1 MSNAIMPPS
10 HETARDG
17 WATTPETAPS
27 VLREDQPGFARFL
40 GLAGAALVTF
50 GGAALII
57 GRVRGAA
64 AIGGGWATVVLTVGI
79 AAMLFHAAFDREV
92 QYRRL
97 YTYFGL
103 LALVV
108 GGFLCILPYP
118 NAAGDQFELG
128 FLCMSL
134 ALLFELA
141 VLRNETEPFSR
152 SLIQNFFLGAGTAMA
167 LIGLVGGN
175 IRADFLVPIG
185 LVLSL
190 LGLAYLV
197 AFVAAR
203 GIDNELG
210 YRTGVAL
217 ALTGTLVT
225 LIALGRSLYPVIVT
239 ALRKGAVSPHEY
251 LVPAGF
257 LLTSVGLT
265 YVFAAVLLTSDNR
278 YIVLIRRELGTFF
291 YSPMAYIVLIAYTLA
306 HGLAYDM
313 FLGNVLTSDRP
324 LLEPIV
330 SGFILQWVPVIAT
343 IIIVPVLT
351 MRLLSE
357 EHRTGTF
364 EVLMTAPVSEVTV
377 TVSKFF
383 AALIM
388 FLVTWAPFGLLLIAL
403 RVIGGQSFDY
413 RPLLSFFIGLTLSAA
428 AFVSMGLFFS
438 SLTRSQIASGVLT
451 CVGMLLFTMVFL
463 IRFLLENRLGPSSGW
478 VVFLHHISYL
488 DIWVDS
494 LNGKLIPMYLMFQA
508 SLAFFFLFLTT
519 KVLEA
524 RRWA

>member
-1 MSNAIMPPS
+1 MSNAIMPP
-10 HETARDG
+10 
-17 WATTPETAPS
+17 PENSLPNGRAQLPEMAPS
-27 VLREDQPGFARFL
+27 VLRDDQPGFARFL

-57 GRVRGAA
+57 SRFRTTAV
-64 AIGGGWATVVLTVGI
+64 GGGWATFALTIGI
-79 AAMLFHAAFDREV
+79 ASMLFHAAFDREV

-108 GGFLCILPYP
+108 GGFLCVLPYP
-118 NAAGDQFELG
+118 NAAGDQFGLG

-141 VLRNETEPFSR
+141 VMRNETEQFSR
-152 SLIQNFFLGAGTAMA
+152 SLIQNFFLGAGTTMA
-167 LIGLVGGN
+167 LVGLIGGN

-190 LGLAYLV
+190 LGLVYLV
-197 AFVAAR
+197 AFVATR

-217 ALTGTLVT
+217 AAAGTLVT
-225 LIALGRSLYPVIVT
+225 LIALCRSLYPVIV
-239 ALRKGAVSPHEY
+239 AAVRKSAVAPIEY
-251 LVPAGF
+251 LVPTGF
-257 LLTSVGLT
+257 LLVAVGAA

-313 FLGNVLTSDRP
+313 FLGNVLSSNQP

-383 AALIM
+383 AALVM

-403 RVIGGQSFDY
+403 RFIGGQPFDY
-413 RPLLSFFIGLTLSAA
+413 RPLLSFFIGLTLSAS
-428 AFVSMGLFFS
+428 AFISMGLFFS

-451 CVGMLLFTMVFL
+451 CVGMLLLTMVFL
-463 IRFLLENRLGPSSGW
+463 IRFLLENRLGPSNGW
-478 VVFLHHISYL
+478 VVSLHHISYL